1 MAMVSMALLFTQ
13 KLQLKLAGNAP
24 LLSVR
29 DITELLDY
37 YLPRKR
43 IDEAEV
49 LNTIHDRHKWRRMD
63 LDRRIERINGL

>member
-1 MAMVSMALLFTQ
+1 MAQYQVRVWRGWHHHMAMVSMALLFTQ

-49 LNTIHDRHKWRRMD
+49 LNTIHDRHK
-63 LDRRIERINGL
+63 